1 MPLADPESFVGTDR
15 FLVQRRLGAG
25 SFGVVYDALDRE
37 RNTRVAL
44 KTLRVGTGRT
54 LYRFKQ
60 EFRALAD
67 VSHPNLVSLYELL
80 AEGEQWF
87 FTMERIDGVTFLE
100 HVRGGEAD
108 GGSSA
113 FSSPTTPEVAA
124 CMRGESSWSEAGFV
138 APLPTALAPGAPVT
152 PIVGRLRAALRQ
164 LAEGVCA
171 LHSAGKLHRDIKP
184 SNVLVTAEGR
194 VVVLDFGLIREL
206 ESGIAQTLDAVGTPA
221 YMAPEQ
227 AAEQPLTEAS
237 DWYSVG
243 VMLYESLT
251 GALPFSGTAF
261 EVLRRKQLEDPVAP
275 RTLVPDVPEDL
286 SALCLALL
294 HRRPARRPSG
304 AQVLH
309 RLRSLEAAPADVVP
323 PAPLPPT
330 SSAAPFVGRAEELAR
345 LREAYAVLRSGR
357 AITVSVH
364 GGSGMG
370 KTALVRRFLD
380 ELRRERPAP
389 VILSGRCYERESVPY
404 KAFDSVVDAL
414 SQYLRRLPPSDIQAL
429 LPHDVLAL
437 VRLFPV
443 LRQVQGV
450 TRARRTVLDIPD
462 SQERRRRAFAALR
475 ELLVRLA
482 DRGPVVIVMDDLQWG
497 DADSSALLENLMK
510 PPDSP
515 ALLLIGCYRTEE
527 ATTSP
532 LLALLLPLRESPPAA
547 ALDKMDLAVGELAL
561 DDARALASELLGRES
576 GTAARAEA
584 IARES
589 QGNPFLVDA
598 LSRFGAGESP
608 GAMLEDLIR
617 RRAAELPDSA
627 RRLLD
632 VVAIAGRPL
641 ELGVAF
647 QAAAL
652 DEEAEAA
659 LAALRGVHL
668 IRTRR
673 SSAWE
678 EVEPYHDRIRAAVT
692 FGIEAEE
699 ARRTH
704 ERLASALLA
713 SARADPE
720 RLAEHFREA
729 GHAEEASHYAAVAA
743 DAAAEALAFDRAAR
757 LFRLALELRP
767 APRPEDHRLRIHLGD
782 ALASAGRGRESAEA
796 YLAAMEGTD
805 AAEAI
810 DLQRR
815 ATQQLL
821 MAGHVDE
828 GFRLVRTILDSV
840 GISMPRTTRRALA
853 SLLLRRGLLRLRG
866 LRFRRRDAARVPAWD
881 LLRIDTCWSIAVGL
895 GLLDLIRSAEF
906 QARSLHL
913 ALRAG
918 EPHRIARGLALESL
932 FVGLGGTRTR
942 GRVGR
947 LLAAA
952 SALATELGDEHALGL
967 AAMADGV
974 CAWVQGRWKDA
985 RRLCDEAAAILRE
998 RCVGANWETD
1008 NAEMYALAALFMLG
1022 EIDELSRRL
1031 PRLLARAEDRGNLL
1045 AARHLRVACFSHV
1058 AWLAADDP
1066 DGARRELERGIGVT
1080 TSKMFDFSQLWLSG
1094 ARRDIALYT
1103 GEGLE
1108 EAGPIPEGWRRA
1120 ARALDRFPQAGLIL
1134 SFFSRARR
1142 RVALAA
1148 AAPTPAAALAHLEH
1162 VDGHVR
1168 ELERQRTPWGDALA
1182 LLVRAG
1188 ASATRGLRE
1197 RALSEVEQAEAR
1209 LAAVDMALFAAAA
1222 RRGRGELT
1230 GGDTGQALVAEA
1242 DAWMARQSIR
1252 HPERMARMLA
1262 PGAWGRAA
1270 VTARRT

>member
-1 MPLADPESFVGTDR
+1 MPLADPESFAGTER

-100 HVRGGEAD
+100 HVRGGKAD
-108 GGSSA
+108 GASSA
-113 FSSPTTPEVAA
+113 FSAATTPEVAA
-124 CMRGESSWSEAGFV
+124 FMRGESAWSEAGFV
-138 APLPTALAPGAPVT
+138 ASLPTALAPGDPVAS
-152 PIVGRLRAALRQ
+152 IIDRLRSALRQ
-164 LAEGVCA
+164 LADGVCA
-171 LHSAGKLHRDIKP
+171 LHAAGKLHRDIKP
-184 SNVLVTAEGR
+184 SNVLVTTEGR

-206 ESGIAQTLDAVGTPA
+206 GQGILQTLDAVGTPA

-261 EVLRRKQLEDPVAP
+261 EVLRRKQVDDAPAP
-275 RTLVPDVPEDL
+275 RTLVPDVPADL
-286 SALCLALL
+286 DALCLDLL
-294 HRRPARRPSG
+294 RRRPERRPSG
-304 AQVLH
+304 AEVLR
-309 RLRSLEAAPADVVP
+309 RLRPPDAPAEVVA
-323 PAPLPPT
+323 PAPLAPPP
-330 SSAAPFVGRAEELAR
+330 SSAPFVGRVEELAR
-345 LREAYAVLRSGR
+345 LREAYAILRSGQ
-357 AITVSVH
+357 AITVSVN
-364 GGSGMG
+364 GSSGMG

-380 ELRRERPAP
+380 ELRRESP
-389 VILSGRCYERESVPY
+389 VPVLLSGRCYERESVPY

-414 SQYLRRLPPSDIQAL
+414 SQYLRRLPPSVVEAL

-462 SQERRRRAFAALR
+462 SQEQRRRAFAALR
-475 ELLVRLA
+475 DLLVRLA

-497 DADSSALLENLMK
+497 DADSSALLEGLMK

-547 ALDKMDLAVGELAL
+547 ALKKMDLAVGELAL
-561 DDARALASELLGRES
+561 DDARALASALLGREP

-589 QGNPFLVDA
+589 QGNAFLVDA

-608 GAMLEDLIR
+608 RAMLEDLIR

-627 RRLLD
+627 RRLLE
-632 VVAIAGRPL
+632 VVALAGRPL
-641 ELGVAF
+641 ELSVAF

-692 FGIEAEE
+692 FGIGPEE

-743 DAAAEALAFDRAAR
+743 HGAAEALAFDRAAR

-767 APRPEDHRLRIHLGD
+767 VPRPEDHRLRVQLGD
-782 ALASAGRGRESAEA
+782 ALANAGRGRESADA
-796 YLAAMEGTD
+796 YFAAMEGTD

-821 MAGHVDE
+821 MAGHIDE
-828 GFRLVRTILDSV
+828 GFRLVRTILDGV
-840 GISMPRTTRRALA
+840 GISMPRTTRQALL
-853 SLLLRRGLLRLRG
+853 SLLFRRTLLRLRG

-881 LLRIDTCWSIAVGL
+881 LLRIDICWSVAVGL

-906 QARSLHL
+906 QARSLQL

-918 EPHRIARGLALESL
+918 EPHRVARGLALGSV

-952 SALATELGDEHALGL
+952 SALATELGDAHALGL
-967 AAMADGV
+967 AAMADGL

-1022 EIDELSRRL
+1022 EIEELSRRL

-1066 DGARRELERGIGVT
+1066 GGARREIERGLGVT
-1080 TSKMFDFSQLWLSG
+1080 SSKMSTSASSG
-1094 ARRDIALYT
+1094 
-1103 GEGLE
+1103 
-1108 EAGPIPEGWRRA
+1108 
-1120 ARALDRFPQAGLIL
+1120 
-1134 SFFSRARR
+1134 
-1142 RVALAA
+1142 
-1148 AAPTPAAALAHLEH
+1148 
-1162 VDGHVR
+1162 
-1168 ELERQRTPWGDALA
+1168 
-1182 LLVRAG
+1182 
-1188 ASATRGLRE
+1188 
-1197 RALSEVEQAEAR
+1197 
-1209 LAAVDMALFAAAA
+1209 
-1222 RRGRGELT
+1222 
-1230 GGDTGQALVAEA
+1230 
-1242 DAWMARQSIR
+1242 
-1252 HPERMARMLA
+1252 
-1262 PGAWGRAA
+1262 
-1270 VTARRT
+1270 

>member
-1 MPLADPESFVGTDR
+1 
-15 FLVQRRLGAG
+15 
-25 SFGVVYDALDRE
+25 
-37 RNTRVAL
+37 L
-44 KTLRVGTGRT
+44 K
-54 LYRFKQ
+54 
-60 EFRALAD
+60 
-67 VSHPNLVSLYELL
+67 
-80 AEGEQWF
+80 
-87 FTMERIDGVTFLE
+87 
-100 HVRGGEAD
+100 
-108 GGSSA
+108 
-113 FSSPTTPEVAA
+113 
-124 CMRGESSWSEAGFV
+124 
-138 APLPTALAPGAPVT
+138 
-152 PIVGRLRAALRQ
+152 
-164 LAEGVCA
+164 
-171 LHSAGKLHRDIKP
+171 
-184 SNVLVTAEGR
+184 
-194 VVVLDFGLIREL
+194 
-206 ESGIAQTLDAVGTPA
+206 
-221 YMAPEQ
+221 
-227 AAEQPLTEAS
+227 
-237 DWYSVG
+237 
-243 VMLYESLT
+243 
-251 GALPFSGTAF
+251 
-261 EVLRRKQLEDPVAP
+261 
-275 RTLVPDVPEDL
+275 
-286 SALCLALL
+286 
-294 HRRPARRPSG
+294 
-304 AQVLH
+304 
-309 RLRSLEAAPADVVP
+309 
-323 PAPLPPT
+323 
-330 SSAAPFVGRAEELAR
+330 
-345 LREAYAVLRSGR
+345 
-357 AITVSVH
+357 
-364 GGSGMG
+364 
-370 KTALVRRFLD
+370 
-380 ELRRERPAP
+380 
-389 VILSGRCYERESVPY
+389 
-404 KAFDSVVDAL
+404 
-414 SQYLRRLPPSDIQAL
+414 
-429 LPHDVLAL
+429 
-437 VRLFPV
+437 
-443 LRQVQGV
+443 
-450 TRARRTVLDIPD
+450 
-462 SQERRRRAFAALR
+462 
-475 ELLVRLA
+475 
-482 DRGPVVIVMDDLQWG
+482 
-497 DADSSALLENLMK
+497 
-510 PPDSP
+510 
-515 ALLLIGCYRTEE
+515 
-527 ATTSP
+527 
-532 LLALLLPLRESPPAA
+532 
-547 ALDKMDLAVGELAL
+547 KMDLAVGELAL
-561 DDARALASELLGRES
+561 DDARALASALLGREP

-589 QGNPFLVDA
+589 QGNAFLVDA
-598 LSRFGAGESP
+598 LSRFGANESP

-627 RRLLD
+627 RRLLE
-632 VVAIAGRPL
+632 VVALAGRPL
-641 ELGVAF
+641 ELSVAF

-678 EVEPYHDRIRAAVT
+678 EVEPYHDRIRAAVIG
-692 FGIEAEE
+692 GIAPEE

-743 DAAAEALAFDRAAR
+743 DGAAEALAFDRAAR
-757 LFRLALELRP
+757 LFRLALELHP
-767 APRPEDHRLRIHLGD
+767 APRPEDHRLRIQLGD
-782 ALASAGRGRESAEA
+782 ALASAGRGRESADA

-821 MAGHVDE
+821 MAGHIDE
-828 GFRLVRTILDSV
+828 GYRLLATILDSV
-840 GISMPRTTRRALA
+840 GISMPRTTRQALV
-853 SLLLRRGLLRLRG
+853 SLLFRRALLRLRG
-866 LRFRRRDAARVPAWD
+866 LRFRRRDEARVPAWD
-881 LLRIDTCWSIAVGL
+881 LLRIDTCWSVAVGL

-906 QARSLHL
+906 QARSLQL

-918 EPHRIARGLALESL
+918 EPHRIARGLALESV

-942 GRVGR
+942 GRVRR

-952 SALATELGDEHALGL
+952 SGLATELGDEHALGL
-967 AAMADGV
+967 AAMADGL

-985 RRLCDEAAAILRE
+985 RRLCDEAAVILRE

-1022 EIDELSRRL
+1022 EIEELSRRL

-1066 DGARRELERGIGVT
+1066 DGARREIERGLGVT
-1080 TSKMFDFSQLWLSG
+1080 SSKMFDFSQLWLSG

-1142 RVALAA
+1142 RVALAVA
-1148 AAPTPAAALAHLEH
+1148 AATPTAARAHLEH

-1197 RALSEVEQAEAR
+1197 RALSEVEQAESR

-1230 GGDTGQALVAEA
+1230 GGDAGHALVAEA
-1242 DAWMARQSIR
+1242 DVWMAGQSIL
-1252 HPERMARMLA
+1252 HPKPMARMLA
-1262 PGAWGRAA
+1262 PGAWGR
-1270 VTARRT
+1270 VPSRPT